1 LAIFIVRRLF
11 QSILVLF
18 AVSIVVFFAVYTVG
32 DPIELLVSPD
42 VSQEQ
47 RDAIVAR
54 LGLDKPVWEQYAIF
68 LWRALHGDLGTSFVH
83 GIPAVTLILQRFP
96 ATLELVVVAMTL
108 TCIFGLS
115 LGLIAGLYRDDW
127 VGKSIMN
134 TSILGFSLPNFW
146 QGMVLILLF
155 SVWLGWLPA
164 SGRGPTSTVLG
175 IPLSIFSVDG
185 WRHIALPAVNLAI
198 ANIALVLRMTASG
211 VHEAQGQDYV
221 RFARA
226 KGVKP
231 GRIVRRHIL
240 RNILI
245 PVVTVIGMEFGT
257 LIAYSTIT
265 ETVFSWPG
273 MGKLLIDSVYRL
285 DRPVVV
291 AYVMLVTMLFVIINL
306 LVDILYAV
314 LDPRVQLLE
323 PGTS

>member
-1 LAIFIVRRLF
+1 MATFIIQRLI
-11 QSILVLF
+11 QSLFVLL
-18 AVSIVVFFAVYTVG
+18 AVSVVVFFAVYTVG

-42 VSQEQ
+42 VSQDQ
-47 RDAIVAR
+47 RAALIAR
-54 LGLDKPVWEQYAIF
+54 LGLDKPIWEQYGIF

-96 ATLELVVVAMTL
+96 ATLELVIVAMFL
-108 TCIFGLS
+108 TCVFGIT
-115 LGLIAGLYRDDW
+115 LGLIAGLHRDDW
-127 VGKSIMN
+127 VGKGIMDA
-134 TSILGFSLPNFW
+134 SILGFSLPNFW

-164 SGRGPTSTVLG
+164 SGRGPTSDFLG

-211 VHEAQGQDYV
+211 VHEAQSQDYV

-226 KGVKP
+226 KGIKP
-231 GRIVRRHIL
+231 GRIVRRHVL

-273 MGKLLIDSVYRL
+273 MGKLLIDSVYQL
-285 DRPVVV
+285 DRPVIV
-291 AYVMLVTMLFVIINL
+291 AYVMLVTMLFVLINL
-306 LVDILYAV
+306 VVDILYAL

-323 PGTS
+323 PAA

>member
-1 LAIFIVRRLF
+1 MAVFIVRRLL
-11 QSILVLF
+11 QSLMVLL
-18 AVSIVVFFAVYTVG
+18 AVSVVVFFAVYAVG

-42 VSQEQ
+42 VGQDQ
-47 RDAIVAR
+47 RDALIAR
-54 LGLDKPVWEQYAIF
+54 LGLDLPIWQQYLHF
-68 LWRALHGDLGTSFVH
+68 LWRALHGDLGNSFVH
-83 GIPAVTLILQRFP
+83 GMPAVELILQRFP
-96 ATLELVVVAMTL
+96 ATLELVVVAISL
-108 TCIFGLS
+108 TCILGIP
-115 LGLIAGLYRDDW
+115 LGLIAGLHRDNL

-134 TSILGFSLPNFW
+134 TSVLGFSLPNFW
-146 QGMVLILLF
+146 QGMVFILLF
-155 SVWLGWLPA
+155 AVWLGWLPA
-164 SGRGPTSTVLG
+164 SGRGPTVEFLG
-175 IPLSIFSVDG
+175 MRLSIFSAEG

-211 VHEAQGQDYV
+211 VSEAQSQDYV

-240 RNILI
+240 RNIMI
-245 PVVTVIGMEFGT
+245 PVVTVIGMEFGS

-273 MGKLLIDSVYRL
+273 MGKLLIDSVYQL

-291 AYVMLVTMLFVIINL
+291 AYVMLVTMLFVVINL
-306 LVDILYAV
+306 VVDILYAL

-323 PGTS
+323 PSA

>member
-1 LAIFIVRRLF
+1 MATFIIQRLI
-11 QSILVLF
+11 QSLFVLL
-18 AVSIVVFFAVYTVG
+18 AVSVVVFFAVYTVG

-42 VSQEQ
+42 VSQDQ
-47 RDAIVAR
+47 RAALIAR
-54 LGLDKPVWEQYAIF
+54 LGLDKPIWEQYGIF

-96 ATLELVVVAMTL
+96 ATLELVIVAMVL
-108 TCIFGLS
+108 TCIFGIT
-115 LGLIAGLYRDDW
+115 LGLIAGLHRDDW
-127 VGKSIMN
+127 VGKGIMDA
-134 TSILGFSLPNFW
+134 SILGFSLPNFW

-164 SGRGPTSTVLG
+164 SGRGPTSDFLG
-175 IPLSIFSVDG
+175 IPLSIFSLDG

-211 VHEAQGQDYV
+211 VHEAQSQDYV

-226 KGVKP
+226 KGIKP

-273 MGKLLIDSVYRL
+273 MGKLLIDSVYQL
-285 DRPVVV
+285 DRPVIV
-291 AYVMLVTMLFVIINL
+291 AYVMLVTMLFVLINL
-306 LVDILYAV
+306 VVDILYAL

-323 PGTS
+323 PAA

>member
-1 LAIFIVRRLF
+1 MAIFILRRLV
-11 QSILVLF
+11 QSVLVLL

-47 RDAIVAR
+47 RAALIAR
-54 LGLDKPVWEQYAIF
+54 LGLDKPIWEQYLIF

-96 ATLELVVVAMTL
+96 ATFELVVIAIVL
-108 TCIFGLS
+108 TTVFGLT

-164 SGRGPTSTVLG
+164 SGRGPTTEILG
-175 IPLSIFSVDG
+175 WRLSIFSLDG
-185 WRHIALPAVNLAI
+185 WRHLALPAVNLAI

-211 VHEAQGQDYV
+211 VHEAQNQDYV

-273 MGKLLIDSVYRL
+273 MGKLLIDSVYQL

-291 AYVMLVTMLFVIINL
+291 AYVMLVTLLFVIINL
-306 LVDILYAV
+306 VVDILYAV

-323 PGTS
+323 PSA